1 MTAREGAYDILRR
14 VQEEGAY
21 ANLAL
26 DQFLDG
32 KGRGLDRR
40 DKGFL
45 TELVY
50 GTIKFQLKLD
60 WVIDA
65 MLIKGGRLRT
75 GPRILLRMAFYQ
87 ILYMDRVPARA
98 VVNESVNLAKKRFHA
113 GVASLVNGILR
124 GYIRRPEG
132 VVWPGKGDM
141 AQYISVMY
149 SHPRWMVE
157 RWIRRYGPEATQTL
171 CDFNNKPAELWIRA
185 NTLCCEP
192 EALCRRLESE
202 GCRAEPG
209 FLPESVRIQSGPSVA
224 DLRSYQEGWFAVQDL
239 TSMLAARALAPNPGD
254 RVLDVCAAPGGK
266 TGHLAQLMRDQGVLM
281 AMDIHPHRVALI
293 QQNMDRLGITC
304 VTPLTGDGT
313 QLPPW
318 MRGAFDRI
326 LLDAPCS
333 GLGVLR
339 RRPDARWRRNEQDV
353 RALAVLQQTLLHGA
367 LDCLKPGGRLIYST
381 CTLEPEENIHVVERV
396 FGARQDVAFFKRPLQ
411 YEPFK
416 DGMEGFFLAGLYNV
430 EGRGDLS

>member
-1 MTAREGAYDILRR
+1 MTVREGAYDLLCQ

-40 DKGFL
+40 DRGFL

-65 MLIKGGRLRT
+65 MLVKGGRLRP

-98 VVNESVNLAKKRFHA
+98 VVNESVNLAKKRFHT
-113 GVASLVNGILR
+113 GVASLVNGVLR
-124 GYIRRPEG
+124 SYIRRPEG
-132 VVWPGKGDM
+132 VAWPEKRDM
-141 AQYISVMY
+141 AKYISIIY
-149 SHPRWMVE
+149 SHPQWMVE
-157 RWIRRYGPEATQTL
+157 RWIRRYGAEATQTL
-171 CDFNNKPAELWIRA
+171 CDFNNKPAELWVRA
-185 NTLCCEP
+185 NTLRCEP
-192 EALCRRLESE
+192 EALRRRLESE
-202 GCRAEPG
+202 GCHAEPG
-209 FLPESVRIQSGPSVA
+209 FLPEAVRIRSGPSIA
-224 DLRSYQEGWFAVQDL
+224 GLQSYQEGWFAVQDV

-266 TGHLAQLMRDQGVLM
+266 TGHLAQLMGDQGTLM
-281 AMDIHPHRVALI
+281 AMDVHPHRVALI
-293 QQNMDRLGITC
+293 QQNMDRMGIRC
-304 VTPLTGDGT
+304 VTALTGDGT
-313 QLPPW
+313 QLPQW
-318 MRGAFDRI
+318 MRGVFDRV

-339 RRPDARWRRNEQDV
+339 RRPDARWRKSEQAV
-353 RALAVLQQTLLHGA
+353 RALTVLQRALLQGA

-381 CTLEPEENIHVVERV
+381 CTLEPEENIHLVEEV
-396 FGARQDVAFFKRPLQ
+396 FSARRDVAFFKEPLQ

-416 DGMEGFFLAGLYNV
+416 DGMEGFFLAGLYKV
-430 EGRGDLS
+430 EGREDLP